1 MSKAYQKL
9 ILKVIENEDIKLD
22 RNSLERSLW

>member
-1 MSKAYQKL
+1 MAKAHQKL

-22 RNSLERSLW
+22 RNSLERSLC

>member
-1 MSKAYQKL
+1 MAKAYQKL

>member
-1 MSKAYQKL
+1 MAKAYQKL

-22 RNSLERSLW
+22 RNPLERSLW